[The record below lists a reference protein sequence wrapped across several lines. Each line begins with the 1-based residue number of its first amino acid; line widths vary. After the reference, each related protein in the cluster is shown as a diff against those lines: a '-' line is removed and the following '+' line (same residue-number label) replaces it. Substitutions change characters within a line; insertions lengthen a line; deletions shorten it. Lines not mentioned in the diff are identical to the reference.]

1 MEKGTDKNTA
11 RSMEKYKAVRGQLD
25 TGDVVVF
32 NGSGVISSMI
42 KWKDK
47 TKWSHV
53 GMVVKSVDWDMLL
66 LFESTTLSKLKDVES
81 RKESQGVQLVPLSE
95 RIRNYPDN
103 RVRFRRLLRVDRDKG
118 FTDIVKKFRSDMAGR
133 PYEESK
139 LELLRSSCDDVFG
152 DNEENLSSLFCSEL
166 IAEMYQRLGLLND
179 VDDKPKGLV
188 SNEYTPKAF
197 GGDKYELVYGS
208 KSVMELNGSA
218 ELDELILV

>member
-1 MEKGTDKNTA
+1 MVSGTDKNTA
-11 RSMEKYKAVRGQLD
+11 RSMDKYKAVRSELD
-25 TGDVVVF
+25 TGDIVVF

-47 TKWSHV
+47 TRWSHV

-95 RIRNYPDN
+95 RIRSYPDDRVGFRKLLGVN
-103 RVRFRRLLRVDRDKG
+103 RDTD
-118 FTDIVKKFRSDMAGR
+118 FTGKVKKFRSDMAGR
-133 PYEESK
+133 PYEEDK
-139 LELLRSSCDDVFG
+139 LELFRSSYDGVFG

-179 VDDKPKGLV
+179 VDDKPKGLP

-197 GGDKYELVYGS
+197 GGDKYELVDGS
-208 KSVMELNGSA
+208 KGVMELNGGA
-218 ELDELILV
+218 ELGELILV